1 MIRKFQSLS
10 RCEQRLVVEATL
22 LLPITNVALRLLA
35 FSQARRAVRATRRW
49 LPGGSQTADRSH
61 VRWAVVVVSS
71 FVPWSTTCLDRA
83 VTAGAL
89 LRRHDHP
96 AVLRFGVDGDE
107 RFTAHAWVESDD
119 EVVVGGGQ
127 RREFTRLRAPG
138 ER

>member
-10 RCEQRLVVEATL
+10 RCEVRLLVEATL
-22 LLPITNVALRLLA
+22 LLPITKVVLRLLG

-49 LPGGSQTADRSH
+49 LPGGSHTVDRSH

-71 FVPWSTTCLDRA
+71 SVPWSTTCLDRA

-89 LRRHDHP
+89 LQRHDHP
-96 AVLRFGVDGDE
+96 AVLRFGVDREEGF
-107 RFTAHAWVESDD
+107 RAHAWIESGD
-119 EVVVGGGQ
+119 EVVVGDGPRG
-127 RREFTRLRAPG
+127 EFAQLRAPG